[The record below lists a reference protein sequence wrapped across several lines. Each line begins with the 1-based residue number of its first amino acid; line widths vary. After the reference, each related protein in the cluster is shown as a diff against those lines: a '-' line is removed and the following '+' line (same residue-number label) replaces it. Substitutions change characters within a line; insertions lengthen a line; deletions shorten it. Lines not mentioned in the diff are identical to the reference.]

1 MTGSKPK
8 PSCKLLSL
16 LTSRASLGSANFPPI
31 EIELRTP
38 RRRRRHTHLW
48 EPRIIAAAGNRGHLW
63 GEQHGIE
70 TRTKRNHSWVNSGR
84 LTIGGNYSRSP
95 LDETPTFAADP
106 RVFGLADLVER
117 LAQMA
122 HDVEFVEQDCRL
134 QRPFARR
141 VAKRLPHVHH
151 RQANAVGLLL
161 AQPIVE
167 LRHARLRAILPA
179 EPDWPAADQ
188 VVHHDTVAMALADR
202 DLIDA

>member
-70 TRTKRNHSWVNSGR
+70 TRTKRNHSRVNSGR

-95 LDETPTFAADP
+95 IAFYGSFRGQKAKSSIANRVTPIADKGG
-106 RVFGLADLVER
+106 FWLAMVCPLMTR
-117 LAQMA
+117 G
-122 HDVEFVEQDCRL
+122 R
-134 QRPFARR
+134 RP
-141 VAKRLPHVHH
+141 HMT
-151 RQANAVGLLL
+151 Q
-161 AQPIVE
+161 
-167 LRHARLRAILPA
+167 LRHWLCT
-179 EPDWPAADQ
+179 AA
-188 VVHHDTVAMALADR
+188 TVLMPVSAP
-202 DLIDA
+202 

>member
-70 TRTKRNHSWVNSGR
+70 TRTKRNHSWVNWGR

-95 LDETPTFAADP
+95 QVINEMLQPWKGSQLDAISHSRARSQAASRRGP
-106 RVFGLADLVER
+106 R
-117 LAQMA
+117 
-122 HDVEFVEQDCRL
+122 
-134 QRPFARR
+134 RR
-141 VAKRLPHVHH
+141 VRC
-151 RQANAVGLLL
+151 
-161 AQPIVE
+161 
-167 LRHARLRAILPA
+167 
-179 EPDWPAADQ
+179 
-188 VVHHDTVAMALADR
+188 
-202 DLIDA
+202 

>member
-95 LDETPTFAADP
+95 NLILSMQPLLHQRHRFLHRISAS
-106 RVFGLADLVER
+106 VLAD
-117 LAQMA
+117 
-122 HDVEFVEQDCRL
+122 
-134 QRPFARR
+134 
-141 VAKRLPHVHH
+141 
-151 RQANAVGLLL
+151 AVFFEKVGSKF
-161 AQPIVE
+161 QP
-167 LRHARLRAILPA
+167 
-179 EPDWPAADQ
+179 
-188 VVHHDTVAMALADR
+188 
-202 DLIDA
+202 